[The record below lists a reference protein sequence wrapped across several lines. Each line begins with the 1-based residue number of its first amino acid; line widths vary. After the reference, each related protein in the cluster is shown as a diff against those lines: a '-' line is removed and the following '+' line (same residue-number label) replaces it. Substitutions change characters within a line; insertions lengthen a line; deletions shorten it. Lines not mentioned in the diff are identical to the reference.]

1 METKGVPLRI
11 IRGLLVKQRGRCA
24 ITGVP
29 LDPVEVNGDHIIPL
43 SRRELDPSFGADNIW
58 IVNKRI
64 NAMKGAMTYDELVE
78 MARSILNHEAQSR
91 ELKKAIENGTI
102 RSVEKSEFDNWVS
115 ENCDVDGKVLEG

>member
-29 LDPVEVNGDHIIPL
+29 LDPAEVNGDHIIPL

-64 NAMKGAMTYDELVE
+64 NAMKGAMTYNELVE
-78 MARSILNHEAQSR
+78 MARLILNHEAQSR

-102 RSVEKSEFDNWVS
+102 RSVEKSEFDDWVS

>member
-1 METKGVPLRI
+1 METKGVPLKI
-11 IRGLLVKQRGRCA
+11 IRGLLIEQRGRCA

-29 LDPVEVNGDHIIPL
+29 LDPAEVNGDHIIPL

-58 IVNKRI
+58 IVDKRS

-78 MARSILNHEAQSR
+78 MARLILNHEAQSR

>member
-11 IRGLLVKQRGRCA
+11 IRGLLVKQCGRCA

-29 LDPVEVNGDHIIPL
+29 LDPAEVNGDHIIPL

-58 IVNKRI
+58 IVDKRS

-78 MARSILNHEAQSR
+78 MARLILNHEAQSR